1 MDTLDPVTEAYIP
14 DAGHYPQLVSR
25 VKSTIIDVV
34 LIIVSLFVITWVL
47 DQFTQVPD
55 WVRVI
60 LFIGIWLVYEPLATT
75 LGCTLGNY
83 IAKIRVRR
91 ESNESKRI
99 NLLQAYVRFIIKI
112 IFGWLS
118 FWTILFIEKKRA
130 LHDIVPG
137 TVVIGV

>member
-1 MDTLDPVTEAYIP
+1 M
-14 DAGHYPQLVSR
+14 
-25 VKSTIIDVV
+25 
-34 LIIVSLFVITWVL
+34 
-47 DQFTQVPD
+47 
-55 WVRVI
+55 
-60 LFIGIWLVYEPLATT
+60 T

-83 IAKIRVRR
+83 ITKIRVRR
-91 ESNESKRI
+91 ERDESKRI
-99 NLLQAYVRFIIKI
+99 NLLQAYVRFLFKI